1 MAGADNDAGDIFRM
15 AGGVGDGDGDGCLT
29 DGQPHFTDGEG
40 TLLLLLARQEL
51 EWRTFRPCLHT
62 VHRHSADF
70 VLVTVAVV
78 AVAVAVEAVLAV
90 DTVIDAAIGAGGIT
104 SFRFLRARGFRRWLS
119 NNTGSRVRR
128 MFTLTHIA
136 LAKTA

>member
-1 MAGADNDAGDIFRM
+1 MAGADNDAGSIFAVRG

-51 EWRTFRPCLHT
+51 VWRIFRPCLHT

-70 VLVTVAVV
+70 VLATV
-78 AVAVAVEAVLAV
+78 AVAVAVAVVAAIVAV
-90 DTVIDAAIGAGGIT
+90 AIGAGGT
-104 SFRFLRARGFRRWLS
+104 TTFRFFRARGFRRWLS
-119 NNTGSRVRR
+119 NNIGSRVRR